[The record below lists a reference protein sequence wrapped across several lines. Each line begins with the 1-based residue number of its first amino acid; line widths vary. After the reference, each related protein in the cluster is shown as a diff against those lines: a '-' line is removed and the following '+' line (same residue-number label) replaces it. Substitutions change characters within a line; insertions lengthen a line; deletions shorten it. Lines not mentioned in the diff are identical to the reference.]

1 MVVYI
6 FDDDAQAAFIRAHD
20 ELCTR
25 KISIPDDVDR
35 RGILSKA
42 RGQLARIAMILHCLE
57 QALEHPLMNPS
68 DEISIGS
75 EWNPIITETTVTK
88 AEIILSLIHI

>member
-1 MVVYI
+1 MDPTVVKLEDVRKIKYAHKDMI
-6 FDDDAQAAFIRAHD
+6 VYNFDDDAQAAFIRAHD
-20 ELCTR
+20 KLCTH

-57 QALEHPLMNPS
+57 QALEHPLMNLS
-68 DEISIGS
+68 DEISIES
-75 EWNPIITETTVTK
+75 E
-88 AEIILSLIHI
+88 

>member
-1 MVVYI
+1 MDPTVVKLEDVFRKIKYARKDLVVYN

-20 ELCTR
+20 EFCTR
-25 KISIPDDVDR
+25 KISIPDEGR
-35 RGILSKA
+35 RGILSKV

-68 DEISIGS
+68 DEISIES
-75 EWNPIITETTVTK
+75 E
-88 AEIILSLIHI
+88 